1 MPSALVSTGFQFPDN
16 SIQTAAIP
24 AGAIVIWN
32 GLISSIPTGWS
43 LCNGSNGTPDL
54 RDRFIVGS
62 GSTYSLGDTGGSNTV
77 TLTSPQ
83 IPVHSHPAPASV
95 SPVGSHTHPRSTGTS
110 GAHTHPNNGI
120 WQGFPGN
127 PIGGPGTARIGNPS
141 PSTGPGGGH
150 SHPFAMGDAG
160 GHTHP
165 ISVTINPAGA
175 GDAHENRP
183 PYYAIAFIM
192 RL

>member
-24 AGAIVIWN
+24 AGAIVVWN

-43 LCNGSNGTPDL
+43 LCNGTNGTPDL

-62 GSTYSLGDTGGSNTV
+62 GSTYSLGDTGGFNTV

-83 IPVHSHPAPASV
+83 IPAHTHPAPASV
-95 SPVGSHTHPRSTGTS
+95 TGVSTHAHPRSTGTD
-110 GAHTHPNNGI
+110 GLHNHPANSA
-120 WQGFPGN
+120 WRTFPGN
-127 PIGGPGTARIGNPS
+127 PVGGPGTARIGAAVPA
-141 PSTGPGGGH
+141 TTAAGAH

-160 GHTHP
+160 SHTHP
-165 ISVTINPAGA
+165 ISVTINPAGSA
-175 GDAHENRP
+175 AAHENRP